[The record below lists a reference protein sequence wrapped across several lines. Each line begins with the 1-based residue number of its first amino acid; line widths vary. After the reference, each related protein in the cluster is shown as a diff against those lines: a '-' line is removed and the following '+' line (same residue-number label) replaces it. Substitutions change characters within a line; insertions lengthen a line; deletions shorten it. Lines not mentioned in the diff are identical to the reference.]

1 MRKPGIGSTPSTAF
15 TGQVAKGETKQAQAP
30 KTAKAATPI
39 RDKIDDL
46 PSKGLVGKSSPLEGL
61 VSSSLERRIAM
72 MGYEGQQSAF
82 GLRVDMM
89 MPGVVGQAAPKVDLR
104 VRRAM
109 KKWLKALKGM
119 RAIGDDDEELEEDAN
134 ELAELYSLMLM
145 E

>member
-1 MRKPGIGSTPSTAF
+1 MRKPGIGNTPSTAF
-15 TGQVAKGETKQAQAP
+15 TGQVSQGETKQAQAP
-30 KTAKAATPI
+30 KAKVPTPI
-39 RDKIDDL
+39 RDKIDNL
-46 PSKGLVGKSSPLEGL
+46 PTKGLVGKSSPLEGL

-109 KKWLKALKGM
+109 KKWLKALKGL
-119 RAIGDDDEELEEDAN
+119 RAIGEDDEELEEDAN